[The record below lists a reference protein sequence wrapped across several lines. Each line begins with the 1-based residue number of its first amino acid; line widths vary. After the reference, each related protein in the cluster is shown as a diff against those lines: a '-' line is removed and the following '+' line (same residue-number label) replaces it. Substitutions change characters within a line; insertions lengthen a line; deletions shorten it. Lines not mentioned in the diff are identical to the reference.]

1 MKSAILRSPLLGKD
15 RPAWVTHAILLF
27 GVSAA
32 SFGAVLVRY
41 ADDAQPLALSLWRCG
56 AGALVLLPFA
66 GRGIGAIASRAG
78 KLSAVA
84 GVFLAVH
91 FATWITSI
99 HLTSIAASVLL
110 VSTTPVFVAVA
121 ARVLFDA
128 RLVPRAWFGIL
139 VALGGT
145 VLVTGGDFGGSSLTG
160 DALALAGGAAAAGY
174 VMAGG
179 RARQELGIFHY
190 AFLAYAVSALLL
202 AVVCVAAGVPLWGY
216 SATTWWAIG
225 GLVAGPQILGHT
237 IINFALRE
245 LDATT
250 VSVSIMAEPVVAT
263 GLALLLF
270 SEVPSWL
277 VVPGGAAILAGIYA
291 VSTASR
297 PAVPPPG
304 GVGYCAP

>member
-1 MKSAILRSPLLGKD
+1 MRSAIRRSQLGGKD

-27 GVSAA
+27 GVAAA
-32 SFGAVLVRY
+32 SLGAVLVRY

-66 GRGIGAIASRAG
+66 GRGIRAIAPRAG
-78 KLSAVA
+78 KLSMVA
-84 GVFLAVH
+84 GCFLAVH
-91 FATWITSI
+91 FATWITSVN
-99 HLTSIAASVLL
+99 LTSIAASVLL

-121 ARVLFDA
+121 ARLLFDE
-128 RLVPRAWFGIL
+128 RLVGRAWFGIL
-139 VALGGT
+139 LALAGT
-145 VLVTGGDFGGSSLTG
+145 ALVTGGDFGGSSLGG

-179 RARQELGIFHY
+179 RARQELGIFQY
-190 AFLAYAVSALLL
+190 AFLAYAASALLL
-202 AVVCVAAGVPLWGY
+202 AVVCVAARVPLWGY
-216 SATTWWAIG
+216 SAPTWWAIA

-263 GLALLLF
+263 GLGLLLF

-291 VSTASR
+291 VSTAPRKEVPR
-297 PAVPPPG
+297 PSG
-304 GVGYCAP
+304 MGYFAP